1 MIDSQEN
8 KKNKMLEDWVNQ
20 YADQIFSWAFHKTLS
35 KETAED
41 LVQETFLAATK
52 SFDQCQNKNKPKSW
66 LFSILNNKIIDH
78 YRKITK
84 SIEDPQSKLEK
95 NRTSHIENMYNPHGN
110 WTNDA
115 REIFATTE
123 EHLLD
128 NPDFNKLLKR
138 CLEGLPSKWKTA
150 VLSKF
155 ILEKNGN
162 EICQEL
168 NITPS
173 NYWQVIRR
181 AKLALKVCIEKH
193 WK

>member
-1 MIDSQEN
+1 MSQD
-8 KKNKMLEDWVNQ
+8 KNKILESWVNQ
-20 YADQIFSWAFHKTLS
+20 YADQIFSWAYHKTYS

-52 SFDQCQNKNKPKSW
+52 SFENCKNKNQPKSW

-78 YRKITK
+78 YRKAAK
-84 SIEDPQSKLEK
+84 SLEDVQSKLEK
-95 NRTSHIENMYNPHGN
+95 DKTYHLENMFNQYGN
-110 WTNDA
+110 WNNNA
-115 REIFATTE
+115 RVIFATTE

-128 NPDFNKLLKR
+128 NSDFNKLLDR
-138 CLEGLPSKWKTA
+138 CLENLPPRWKTA
-150 VLSKF
+150 VLSKY

-168 NITPS
+168 GITPS